1 MVFLTLSI
9 WLSATIKFVLTSLE
23 IPTYVLFPGTSFGF
37 CNYSC
42 VCFAN
47 IWSSPNAIIRV
58 SISFLSEYCWVI
70 FLNHNLLGIGL
81 RLVMAFGV
89 LELYFAY
96 YPNLF
101 CSCSGVLFSNHSLFS
116 ILISLFWI
124 SSSLSIAFNWTF
136 LSFWSFLFSNFK
148 ILICSP
154 SNNICSVIFIFFRR
168 CYVSFI

>member
-1 MVFLTLSI
+1 M
-9 WLSATIKFVLTSLE
+9 WLSATIKFVLTSLK
-23 IPTYVLFPGTSFGF
+23 IPTYVLFPGTTFGF

-42 VCFAN
+42 VCCAN
-47 IWSSPNAIIRV
+47 IWSSPNAIIPV

-81 RLVMAFGV
+81 RLVMVFGV

-96 YPNLF
+96 PNLF
-101 CSCSGVLFSNHSLFS
+101 CFCSGVLFSNHSLFS
-116 ILISLFWI
+116 ILMSLLWISISL
-124 SSSLSIAFNWTF
+124 STTFNWTF

-154 SNNICSVIFIFFRR
+154 SNNICSVTFVVFFF
-168 CYVSFI
+168 VDAVFLSVNMLGMS